1 MSHFIIATLIE
12 FNSDFTLNVIKETE
26 KSGFNNGVSLL
37 GKHVV

>member
-12 FNSDFTLNVIKETE
+12 FNSDFTLNVIKDTE
-26 KSGFNNGVSLL
+26 QLGYNSVSVS